1 MDAGPSSDWW
11 RTKLIKASD
20 LYDQQFP
27 KLEYVVPG
35 IFPEGVT
42 LFASRPKLGKSW
54 LLLQVGTAIATGVV
68 SLVPDDNP
76 LHGDVLY
83 LALEDNPRRLQC
95 RLTKY
100 FGCDRRTWPSRLII
114 VTEWKRLDQGGLEAS
129 AP

>member
-54 LLLQVGTAIATGVV
+54 LLLQVGTASQLVLLRSYRTTIRCMVTCSIWRSKTTRAGCSAASRNISVATAALGR
-68 SLVPDDNP
+68 
-76 LHGDVLY
+76 HG
-83 LALEDNPRRLQC
+83 
-95 RLTKY
+95 
-100 FGCDRRTWPSRLII
+100 
-114 VTEWKRLDQGGLEAS
+114 
-129 AP
+129 